1 LKEKTMGTIKALA
14 LLTLIAVVL
23 VPRANAQ
30 PPSPVLQYY
39 WVSPQEVWLW
49 GLNSDLPPVKAIY
62 NTSSKDWTITPESS
76 AEQWRPTFKYVASS
90 FQNDAQVESIPD
102 KDLQAFALAKL
113 RNEHPKVTWA
123 REFPPVAQIYILPGA
138 NPQKGPQVKLLNN
151 SNTQQANFYRA
162 ANKWAKNG
170 SISLSPLFQADEKPE
185 ELNRIFGIEVGQ
197 GSVNERW
204 STGWHNWMERMLSGP
219 ALEQFTYSD
228 SNQQRWILKRV
239 LNANE
244 KLTDYPKVLPAT
256 FGAIVPPDIAP
267 KKPEDKPSDFPYKY
281 VLIAVLLLA
290 LILPFALPQP
300 RKRLYAWWSSSES
313 GRTASKLAVT
323 PNTLNDLHQRALELC
338 KKRHGND
345 GVTHDLIV
353 SALESARKV
362 YEEVAPAIV
371 KEEEDQRT
379 KILNEYRTELGV
391 SGKSDEDV
399 QRLIALGQKAEEL
412 STTARRTPFPGKIVS
427 RTGKQPEQSWS
438 DEQWLAFYPNVVSA
452 YESALKDAVTEKTG
466 SESKLSAQL
475 KTHEAELNTLK
486 ATHASESEKKHREL
500 QKKTQEQ
507 AGNIKS
513 LESQLSQTQTALDG
527 ERTEVNR
534 LNGQIAD
541 AETKV
546 QAAQATMAKLNRK
559 INQLEQVKELSVNL
573 RTWLQGYHN
582 KLLQEKTREIRTV
595 SVLTSL
601 VNFSVGQ
608 MCFGVVAGKDIL
620 IKASAYN
627 VLKLIREFEQSGRP
641 SSLLN
646 AIESKID
653 NLVPNVK
660 TDFGND
666 SLGGSTYD
674 DQLFREFLNFV
685 KIDTKHDLSP
695 FYIDLDKNE
704 QQKLVHVST

>member
-1 LKEKTMGTIKALA
+1 MGTIKALA

-49 GLNSDLPPVKAIY
+49 GLNSDLPHVKAIY
-62 NTSSKDWTITPESS
+62 NPVSQEWTITPEDKV
-76 AEQWRPTFKYVASS
+76 ERWQQTFKDVARS
-90 FQNDAQVESIPD
+90 FQKDAQIETIQD
-102 KDLQAFALAKL
+102 KTLQKFVLVKL
-113 RNEHPKVTWA
+113 RNEYPKVTWA

-138 NPQKGPQVKLLNN
+138 DSQKGPQVKILSKN
-151 SNTQQANFYRA
+151 STQQASFYRA
-162 ANKWAKNG
+162 ANKWGKNG
-170 SISLSPLFQADEKPE
+170 SINLPPLFQVDDEPE
-185 ELNRIFGIEVGQ
+185 ELNQLFGIDVGS
-197 GSVNERW
+197 GSKNERW
-204 STGWHNWMERMLSGP
+204 NLGWHNWIERMLLDP
-219 ALEQFTYSD
+219 ALEQFTYSSSD
-228 SNQQRWILKRV
+228 QQRWILKRV

-244 KLTDYPKVLPAT
+244 RLSDYPKVLPAT
-256 FGAIVPPDIAP
+256 FQAIVPPDIAP
-267 KKPEDKPSDFPYKY
+267 IKTEGKPSDFPYKW
-281 VLIAVLLLA
+281 VLIVVLLLA
-290 LILPFALPQP
+290 LILPFAIPQS
-300 RKRLYAWWSSSES
+300 RRRLYAWVPNSSSN
-313 GRTASKLAVT
+313 ASKKLAVT
-323 PNTLNDLHQRALELC
+323 PNTLNDLHQRALEFC
-338 KKRHGND
+338 KKRHEPD
-345 GVTHDLIV
+345 GVTHDLIL

-466 SESKLSAQL
+466 SESELSAQL